1 MGGGELMRGLLI
13 MLALLAMAGAGF
25 WLLVPVR

>member
-1 MGGGELMRGLLI
+1 MRGLLI